1 MSESSPDLSLSTTGL
16 KDKLVKETARIRW
29 QELQRHYARG
39 QVVAVSPE
47 LDLVEVAVRLAE
59 DDRTRFEGWLAARQI
74 HAPSADQARL
84 WHDLDTVLWAV
95 VVAPWVLVQE
105 RGD

>member
-1 MSESSPDLSLSTTGL
+1 MSVSSSNLSASVL
-16 KDKLVKETARIRW
+16 KDKLVNETARIRW
-29 QELQRHYARG
+29 HELQRHYAKG

-47 LDLVEVAVRLAE
+47 LDLVEVAARLAE
-59 DDRTRFEGWLAARQI
+59 DDRLRFEGWLAAKQI

-84 WHDLDTVLWAV
+84 WYDLDAVLWAV

-105 RGD
+105 TEG